1 MSEDPL
7 DRDGMLSDGT
17 PLRDVVAEMPV
28 EVRTG
33 GSLRWYPAVVVAL
46 TGEPGFEL
54 VAVEIEPFALSFD
67 FPPSYVRKRIFP
79 ESDGTS

>member
-1 MSEDPL
+1 MSEDPP

-33 GSLRWYPAVVVAL
+33 GSLRWYPATVVAL

-54 VAVEIEPFALSFD
+54 VAVEVEHIPLSLP
-67 FPPSYVRKRIFP
+67 FPPNFVRRRVFKG
-79 ESDGTS
+79 SDGTS